1 MEAPRQMKNS
11 KRKVEGRPARK
22 DVPARLVVR
31 VAGELK
37 RWLAHRAIDEGRDM
51 GQIVAE
57 ALDEYR
63 RSARKAR

>member
-1 MEAPRQMKNS
+1 MGRPKARPKGPG
-11 KRKVEGRPARK
+11 GRPARS
-22 DVPARLVVR
+22 DAPARLVVR

-57 ALDEYR
+57 LLEAYR
-63 RSARKAR
+63 GRVERGGRP